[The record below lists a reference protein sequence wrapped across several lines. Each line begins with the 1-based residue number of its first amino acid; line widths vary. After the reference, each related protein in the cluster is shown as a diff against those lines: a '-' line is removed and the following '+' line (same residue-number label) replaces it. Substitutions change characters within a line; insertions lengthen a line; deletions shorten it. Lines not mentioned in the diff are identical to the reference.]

1 MNHKINLKIKKII
14 IKNSGDLKMV
24 EVEPIKTTVEELR
37 KLVNIQNFIGEPIEV
52 EDKVI
57 IPVSKVGVAFGV
69 GENKSEKVLGGAAGG
84 AGIEPVSMVV
94 ITKGVSGTEGIR
106 NINLNK
112 AISDLGLIIGDLIK
126 TFVGSRGGMESPA
139 EEETIINVDDIQ
151 NGEYSKEAKET
162 AEEVQEAAEEVKSII
177 IEDDE

>member
-69 GENKSEKVLGGAAGG
+69 GEQSHFRLG
-84 AGIEPVSMVV
+84 INNRRPHQ
-94 ITKGVSGTEGIR
+94 
-106 NINLNK
+106 NICR
-112 AISDLGLIIGDLIK
+112 
-126 TFVGSRGGMESPA
+126 F
-139 EEETIINVDDIQ
+139 
-151 NGEYSKEAKET
+151 
-162 AEEVQEAAEEVKSII
+162 
-177 IEDDE
+177 